1 MTGDPTPEVD
11 RLGAGKYVLVTTRR
25 RDGRTVPTPVWV
37 VRDGDELLI
46 WTPADSGKV
55 KRIRNFPDV
64 ELAECDFRGTPSGPP
79 VPATARIL
87 DAEGAER
94 ARTLIARKYGI
105 SGKLVVLGSK
115 LRRGA
120 KGTVGIAIRLS

>member
-1 MTGDPTPEVD
+1 MSDLD

-25 RDGRTVPTPVWV
+25 RDGRTVPTPVWA
-37 VRDGDELLI
+37 VRDGEELLI
-46 WTPADSGKV
+46 WTPKDSGKV

-64 ELAECDFRGTPSGPP
+64 ELAECDFRGNPSGPS

-87 DAEGAER
+87 DAAGAER
-94 ARTLIARKYGI
+94 ARKLISRKYGVM
-105 SGKLVVLGSK
+105 GKLTVLGSK

-120 KGTVGIAIRLS
+120 KGTVGISLRVD